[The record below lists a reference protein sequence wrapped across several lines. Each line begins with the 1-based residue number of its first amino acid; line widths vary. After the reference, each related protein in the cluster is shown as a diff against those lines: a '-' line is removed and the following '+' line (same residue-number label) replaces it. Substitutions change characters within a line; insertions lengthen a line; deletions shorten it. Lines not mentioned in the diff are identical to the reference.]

1 LYIKKSKNCYQ
12 PIRVAV
18 PLMQNGWQP
27 VPRIQWINIIPT
39 RVIEYQDEGEG
50 SGALPPGKVYNHEL
64 AKGLQAF

>member
-1 LYIKKSKNCYQ
+1 
-12 PIRVAV
+12 
-18 PLMQNGWQP
+18 MQNGWQP